1 MTRNIK
7 ELKEA
12 RRLVT
17 QAHRVQKRLKSTNRQ
32 FVELYVKY
40 GGRLNLRT
48 YGNWLTKDGNL
59 PRESAF
65 RDIRET
71 LAAIVAN
78 ELPKD
83 AAAEPAQ
90 NIAQPQASVETTAV
104 PEPVTA

>member
-17 QAHRVQKRLKSTNRQ
+17 QAHRVQKRLKLTNRQ
-32 FVELYVKY
+32 FVELYQKH

-48 YGNWLTKDGNL
+48 YGNWLMANGNL

-71 LAAIVAN
+71 LVAIVAN
-78 ELPKD
+78 EAKEIP
-83 AAAEPAQ
+83 AEPAQ
-90 NIAQPQASVETTAV
+90 SITQPQASVETTAV

>member
-17 QAHRVQKRLKSTNRQ
+17 QAHRVQRQLKLTNRQ
-32 FVELYVKY
+32 FVALYQQH

-48 YGNWLTKDGNL
+48 YGNWLAAHGNL

-71 LAAIVAN
+71 LVAIVAN
-78 ELPKD
+78 EAKEIP
-83 AAAEPAQ
+83 AEPAQ
-90 NIAQPQASVETTAV
+90 NIAQPQASVEITAA
-104 PEPVTA
+104 PEPVPA